1 MNSRKFISING
12 LDRRDFLIQGSGIV
26 SAALLAACDSRGPKS
41 ADKLLKYAERKNLVV
56 ERKLFRHTSM
66 DVVQAGA
73 HDAGNKLPSYFIAP
87 TVPVWDESARGKW
100 ALEVSGLVGNPV
112 RLTLED
118 LQKLPQVS
126 NRVNHYCV
134 EGWTAV
140 ETWTGV
146 PFTEL
151 ARVVRVDPQA
161 QFVDFQSFDDDYHE
175 SWDIESA
182 MHKQTV
188 VAYGLDG
195 KMLEPAHGGPVQ
207 LVRLPAGAVAT
218 SSVTCR
224 NWRRSGRVLHHIVD
238 PRTGQPA
245 DGPWRTVSV
254 AAATCADANAA
265 ATAAIVAGTGALDWL
280 AEAGLPAWL
289 VSRDGT
295 VTRAG
300 GWPAGGNEQLTFPPG
315 SRVYGAPPAGSPR

>member
-1 MNSRKFISING
+1 MSADPRKRVSING
-12 LDRRDFLIQGSGIV
+12 IDRRDFLIRGSGLV
-26 SAALLAACDSRGPKS
+26 SAAFLAACDANPKS
-41 ADKLLKYAERKNLVV
+41 AQRLLNYAERKNLAV

-73 HDAGNKLPSYFIAP
+73 HQAGNKLPSYYIAP
-87 TVPVWDESARGKW
+87 TVPVWDESLGGKW

-112 RLTLED
+112 RLTLQD

-151 ARVVRVDPQA
+151 ARFVRVDPRA
-161 QFVDFQSFDDDYHE
+161 RYVDFQSFDDGYHE

-195 KMLEPAHGGPVQ
+195 RPLEPAHGA
-207 LVRLPAGAVAT
+207 PA
-218 SSVTCR
+218 
-224 NWRRSGRVLHHIVD
+224 
-238 PRTGQPA
+238 
-245 DGPWRTVSV
+245 
-254 AAATCADANAA
+254 
-265 ATAAIVAGTGALDWL
+265 
-280 AEAGLPAWL
+280 
-289 VSRDGT
+289 
-295 VTRAG
+295 
-300 GWPAGGNEQLTFPPG
+300 
-315 SRVYGAPPAGSPR
+315 RVYSPVKLGYNNTKYLTKIVFLPQMNGGYWSDQGYEWYGGV